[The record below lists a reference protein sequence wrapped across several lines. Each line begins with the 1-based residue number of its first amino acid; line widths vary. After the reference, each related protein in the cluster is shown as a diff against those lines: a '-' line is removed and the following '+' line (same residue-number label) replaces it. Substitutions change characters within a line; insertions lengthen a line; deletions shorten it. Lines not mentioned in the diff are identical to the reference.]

1 VLGVTRQSAWAL
13 FADQIKMIEANRERA
28 DLSEAEAIA
37 LAIEATRAVRRSRS
51 RRAATG

>member
-1 VLGVTRQSAWAL
+1 MLGVTKQSAWAL
-13 FADQIKMIEANRERA
+13 FADQIKMIEAHRERA

-37 LAIEATRAVRRSRS
+37 LAVEATRAVRRSRS